1 MESGESRSLVANV
14 GYKGVKDGDGE
25 NSFFVQ
31 PCVGGMVSGVQVK
44 WRIFV
49 NNDDKG
55 VVVMNGLP
63 FRAFDNE
70 LFIINHSK
78 DDGYTITLT

>member
-1 MESGESRSLVANV
+1 MKSGEIRSLIANARYR
-14 GYKGVKDGDGE
+14 GTKDGNGE
-25 NSFFVQ
+25 DSFVVQ

-55 VVVMNGLP
+55 VVVMNSLP
-63 FRAFDNE
+63 FRAFDDDI
-70 LFIINHSK
+70 FIISHSK

>member
-14 GYKGVKDGDGE
+14 EYRGIKDSDGE
-25 NSFFVQ
+25 NYFIVQ

-49 NNDDKG
+49 NDEDRG

-63 FRAFDNE
+63 FRAFDDE

-78 DDGYTITLT
+78 DEGYTITLT